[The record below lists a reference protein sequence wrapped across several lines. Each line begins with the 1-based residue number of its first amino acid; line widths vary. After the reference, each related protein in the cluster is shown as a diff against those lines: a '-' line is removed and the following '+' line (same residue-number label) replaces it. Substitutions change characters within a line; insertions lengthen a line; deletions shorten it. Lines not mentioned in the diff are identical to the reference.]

1 MIDLFDGALKME
13 DWKMEDHLAAL
24 ENGGPENAVLD
35 FEGPSRR
42 SNGIVCS
49 KVV

>member
-1 MIDLFDGALKME
+1 ME
-13 DWKMEDHLAAL
+13 DRKMEDHFA
-24 ENGGPENAVLD
+24 GMENAGPD

-49 KVV
+49 KVL